1 MHVDL
6 ASRSAHHRKH
16 GATFADTWTTRDGTT
31 FVAVGAVVGGGDRVA
46 VSDLLRTGAR
56 AIVGSHA
63 AVANAIAA
71 LDRIVLRHA
80 AERRDDELAAALAIL
95 AFWPDAEAVEM
106 VGAGNL
112 HA

>member
-46 VSDLLRTGAR
+46 VSDLLHATTIGSNTILEGKGAPT
-56 AIVGSHA
+56 
-63 AVANAIAA
+63 A
-71 LDRIVLRHA
+71 LITTRGFRDVL
-80 AERRDDELAAALAIL
+80 EIRDLRMPRLYDLHWTKPPALT
-95 AFWPDAEAVEM
+95 
-106 VGAGNL
+106 
-112 HA
+112 